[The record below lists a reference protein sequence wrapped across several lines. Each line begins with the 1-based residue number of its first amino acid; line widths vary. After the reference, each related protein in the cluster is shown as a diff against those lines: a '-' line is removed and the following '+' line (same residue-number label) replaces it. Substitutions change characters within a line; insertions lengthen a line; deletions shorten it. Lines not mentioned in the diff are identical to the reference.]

1 MELSRRIAGL
11 SATLP
16 ALLVCSVAWLAL
28 TEADA
33 ASWVVGAP
41 TVLLAAAL
49 AAPGG
54 PRGQGGASPAVALVF
69 AGRLLRDIFESATR
83 VAATVLRPRLDVAP
97 GIAVYPLHLRDPRA
111 QALFMNAVTLTP
123 GTLSA
128 AFDGDT
134 LRVHALDVRE
144 DVAGA
149 LEPLEARV
157 ARLFGEAGP

>member
-1 MELSRRIAGL
+1 MESFRPIAGL
-11 SATLP
+11 RAMIP
-16 ALLVCSVAWLAL
+16 ALLVCGVAWLAL

-41 TVLLAAAL
+41 TVLLAASLAAHGGPQGRGGVSPGAAL
-49 AAPGG
+49 A
-54 PRGQGGASPAVALVF
+54 F
-69 AGRLLRDIFESATR
+69 AGRLLRDIFESATL
-83 VAATVLRPRLDVAP
+83 VAATVLRPRMDVAP
-97 GIAVYPLHLRDPRA
+97 GVAAYPLRLRDPRA

-128 AFDGDT
+128 AFDGET

-149 LEPLEARV
+149 LAPLEARV
-157 ARLFGEAGP
+157 ARLFGEAGR